1 MIYLFYERGF
11 LKLKDRIKEI
21 RKLSGLTQVEFGK
34 RIGVRGNTITNY
46 ENGLRNPT
54 DSVILSICREFE
66 VREEWLRNGSGE
78 MCIVKTRNQEIQE
91 FANDVM
97 EDEDESFKKR
107 LILALSKLD
116 SRDWETLSK
125 IAEQMQK
132 GES

>member
-1 MIYLFYERGF
+1 M
-11 LKLKDRIKEI
+11 KDRIKEI

-54 DSVILSICREFE
+54 DSVILSICREFG
-66 VREEWLRNGSGE
+66 VREEWLRNGSGK